1 VTGSGDIPPIS
12 EQAIREILDF
22 WFLPLGDPEHSKA
35 RKFWWD
41 STPEIDAE
49 IRQRFGGLLDRAVAG
64 ELDAWRKSPDGAL
77 ALILLCDQF
86 SRNMHRKTARAF
98 SGDVKARETAR
109 YALARHYPAAYSSDM
124 RVFFFMPFQHS
135 EDLGDQDFCCALF
148 TTLGNEDND
157 KYAID
162 HRNIVARYGRFPHRN
177 EVLGRT
183 STPDELD
190 YLKTADRFGQ

>member
-1 VTGSGDIPPIS
+1 MTNSVDVQS
-12 EQAIREILDF
+12 IRDILDF

-49 IRQRFGGLLDRAVAG
+49 IRGRFGALFDKAVAG
-64 ELDAWRKSPDGAL
+64 DLDAWRKSPDGAL

-86 SRNMHRKTARAF
+86 SRNMHRRTGRAF
-98 SGDVKARETAR
+98 SGDAKARETAR
-109 YALARHYPAAYSSDM
+109 YAFARNYPAAYSDDM

-148 TTLGNEDND
+148 ATLGNEDNQN
-157 KYAID
+157 YALR
-162 HRNIVARYGRFPHRN
+162 HRSIVARFGRFPHRN
-177 EVLGRT
+177 EVMGRP
-183 STPDELD
+183 STADELD
-190 YLKTADRFGQ
+190 YLQTADRFGQ